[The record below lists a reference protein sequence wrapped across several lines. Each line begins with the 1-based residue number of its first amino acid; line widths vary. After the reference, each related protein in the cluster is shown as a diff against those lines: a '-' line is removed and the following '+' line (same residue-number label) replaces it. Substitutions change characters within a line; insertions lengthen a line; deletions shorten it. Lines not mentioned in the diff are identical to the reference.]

1 MGTPIGGQPG
11 YGRKTLEAMK
21 EVAQDTMKELHA
33 EQAASKLGAQTA
45 NTQTAFRS
53 KVPRKTK
60 TLKARAKTV
69 TKTHKG
75 DAKKDRIL
83 PIKMIKDTARQFQRR
98 NPELKS
104 AVLTLLREQIKP
116 GDSKEEILAKLKEF
130 YDDVFLQDEALEFL
144 LETTKGDLHE
154 TIKQIKEEINSENER
169 EIIAGRNISQQAR
182 TASDKGLG
190 TPTTLR
196 DMYRDITGNP
206 RDSNT
211 LFDEL
216 SSNYEFKQLEKVMK
230 FLLHSL
236 GSDMKAKG
244 PSIPRGQL
252 HRLITETRSL
262 QAILGVYKFFKGRM
276 GLVNKMFE
284 KANQTPPQQLNF
296 ESLSKQFMSLVQE
309 RYPSSDKVM
318 QKAKQLGVED
328 QVLGKIIAFSQF
340 RDSVREL
347 SMSQIFKNL
356 QHRDQVFS
364 SVIEALEEL
373 EDDYEELEELED
385 LDDDYEEVEELD
397 ETEKVAELDKTDKVE
412 ED

>member
-1 MGTPIGGQPG
+1 
-11 YGRKTLEAMK
+11 
-21 EVAQDTMKELHA
+21 
-33 EQAASKLGAQTA
+33 
-45 NTQTAFRS
+45 FRS

-60 TLKARAKTV
+60 TLKARTKTV
-69 TKTHKG
+69 TKTGKG
-75 DAKKDRIL
+75 EGKKERIL
-83 PIKMIKDTARQFQRR
+83 PIKMIKDTAHQFQRR
-98 NPELKS
+98 NPEMKA
-104 AVLTLLREQIKP
+104 AVLVLLREQIKP
-116 GDSKEEILAKLKEF
+116 GDTKEEILAKLKDF

-144 LETTKGDLHE
+144 LETTKGELHE
-154 TIKQIKEEINSENER
+154 KIKQIKDEVNSENER

-216 SSNYEFKQLEKVMK
+216 SSQYEFSQLEKVMK

-276 GLVNKMFE
+276 GLVTKMFE
-284 KANQTPPQQLNF
+284 KGGLTVPKQLNF
-296 ESLSKQFMSLVQE
+296 ENMAKQFMSLVRE

-318 QKAKQLGVED
+318 QGAKRLGIED
-328 QVLGKIIAFSQF
+328 GVLPKIVAFSQF

-356 QHRDQVFS
+356 QHRDQVFMAL
-364 SVIEALEEL
+364 IEALEEL
-373 EDDYEELEELED
+373 EDEYEEIDMEEDED
-385 LDDDYEEVEELD
+385 LDI
-397 ETEKVAELDKTDKVE
+397 E
-412 ED
+412 EDEDLEIKDSGGDDVINSSESKEEM